1 MECVFTKLAK
11 CVLLKLGLSAGMSVA
26 DGTIQK
32 KIYGSGSTALIISN
46 KKKGKYIMK
55 IVKSREESALL
66 TEGVSETI
74 KN

>member
-1 MECVFTKLAK
+1 MFTKLAK
-11 CVLLKLGLSAGMSVA
+11 YVLLKLGLSAGMSVA

-46 KKKGKYIMK
+46 KKKENIMK
-55 IVKSREESALL
+55 IVKSRGESALL
-66 TEGVSETI
+66 TKGVSETI